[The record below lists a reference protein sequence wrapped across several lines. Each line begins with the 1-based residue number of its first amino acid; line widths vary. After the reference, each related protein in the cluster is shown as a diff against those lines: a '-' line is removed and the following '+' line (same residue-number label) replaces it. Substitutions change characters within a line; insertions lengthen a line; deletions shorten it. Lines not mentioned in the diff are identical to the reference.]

1 MTKTI
6 SIYIFL
12 EDEPSVECITA
23 GNSAEHN
30 ATTLKFILESTF
42 TDEFKY
48 YLDFVLPNG
57 KILRTDY
64 LPLDK
69 NDENSVS
76 FDVPASVTKYG
87 TAECCLNAVKIDEN
101 GITTEVMKPKNIILY
116 FNTLADADGA
126 LLSDYDFSVNTM
138 LENIKNGVFKGE
150 KGDKGDN
157 GKDGSNYILTEKD
170 KKEIAALINKR
181 TYGLPYTRRVSGENT
196 LTLTDSLA
204 MPFNG
209 FTVYG
214 KTSVTGSY
222 GGTEEPASSVKIS
235 GVSSV
240 KIGINGAEQTV
251 NTGSELFSAG
261 DYADKADVISG
272 IFTRKIGKY
281 ALTGN
286 AQTVL
291 AKSYTSGGVT
301 LNRIY
306 TPTPGGAKMVRGT
319 CLPGYC
325 THFEVF
331 TDNIT
336 SDEELGA
343 RISAGENYIGVM
355 YGYSNDVIYF
365 LTTLSVDRLKS
376 YLQSQYAAG
385 TPVTV
390 YYPLASESEENIT
403 AAALNSEFPTTEITV
418 SKPGG
423 KFDICYCADISEA
436 VKRLEEK

>member
-1 MTKTI
+1 MANNELSLSSLGIQLPYNMQAEQSVLGAALMDETI
-6 SIYIFL
+6 L
-12 EDEPSVECITA
+12 NRLITEMDPDMFYSEQNRA
-23 GNSAEHN
+23 VYEEMRRLFSESEAVDVI
-30 ATTLKFILESTF
+30 TLVDS
-42 TDEFKY
+42 
-48 YLDFVLPNG
+48 
-57 KILRTDY
+57 
-64 LPLDK
+64 
-69 NDENSVS
+69 
-76 FDVPASVTKYG
+76 
-87 TAECCLNAVKIDEN
+87 
-101 GITTEVMKPKNIILY
+101 
-116 FNTLADADGA
+116 LAQ
-126 LLSDYDFSVNTM
+126 
-138 LENIKNGVFKGE
+138 NGVFKGE

-170 KKEIAALINKR
+170 KKEIAALINKS

-222 GGTEEPASSVKIS
+222 GGTAEPASSVKIS

-281 ALTGN
+281 ALKGN

-291 AKSYTSGGVT
+291 AKSYISGGVT

-306 TPTPGGAKMVRGT
+306 TPTPVGAKMVRGT

-343 RISAGENYIGVM
+343 RISAGENYIGIM

-365 LTTLSVDRLKS
+365 LTTLSVDGLKS
-376 YLQSQYAAG
+376 YFQSQYAAG

-403 AAALNSEFPTTEITV
+403 TAALNSEFPTTEITV
-418 SKPGG
+418 SEPGG

>member
-101 GITTEVMKPKNIILY
+101 GITTEVMKPKNVILY

-170 KKEIAALINKR
+170 KKEIAALINKS

-214 KTSVTGSY
+214 K
-222 GGTEEPASSVKIS
+222 P
-235 GVSSV
+235 
-240 KIGINGAEQTV
+240 
-251 NTGSELFSAG
+251 
-261 DYADKADVISG
+261 
-272 IFTRKIGKY
+272 
-281 ALTGN
+281 
-286 AQTVL
+286 
-291 AKSYTSGGVT
+291 
-301 LNRIY
+301 
-306 TPTPGGAKMVRGT
+306 
-319 CLPGYC
+319 
-325 THFEVF
+325 
-331 TDNIT
+331 
-336 SDEELGA
+336 
-343 RISAGENYIGVM
+343 
-355 YGYSNDVIYF
+355 
-365 LTTLSVDRLKS
+365 RLR
-376 YLQSQYAAG
+376 AH
-385 TPVTV
+385 
-390 YYPLASESEENIT
+390 T
-403 AAALNSEFPTTEITV
+403 AARQSLLLP
-418 SKPGG
+418 
-423 KFDICYCADISEA
+423 
-436 VKRLEEK
+436 

>member
-1 MTKTI
+1 
-6 SIYIFL
+6 
-12 EDEPSVECITA
+12 
-23 GNSAEHN
+23 
-30 ATTLKFILESTF
+30 
-42 TDEFKY
+42 
-48 YLDFVLPNG
+48 
-57 KILRTDY
+57 
-64 LPLDK
+64 
-69 NDENSVS
+69 
-76 FDVPASVTKYG
+76 
-87 TAECCLNAVKIDEN
+87 
-101 GITTEVMKPKNIILY
+101 
-116 FNTLADADGA
+116 
-126 LLSDYDFSVNTM
+126 
-138 LENIKNGVFKGE
+138 
-150 KGDKGDN
+150 
-157 GKDGSNYILTEKD
+157 
-170 KKEIAALINKR
+170 
-181 TYGLPYTRRVSGENT
+181 
-196 LTLTDSLA
+196 

-222 GGTEEPASSVKIS
+222 GGTAEPASSVKIS

-251 NTGSELFSAG
+251 NTGNELFSAG

-306 TPTPGGAKMVRGT
+306 TPTPVGAKMVRGT

-343 RISAGENYIGVM
+343 RISAGENYIGVI

-418 SKPGG
+418 SEPGG